1 MIARIRT
8 ALAAFVAR
16 HIIAEDPYSEAF
28 AFDRLDGVGATR
40 TGMPHPRKHDDLED
54 DGDDD

>member
-1 MIARIRT
+1 MIARIRA

-28 AFDRLDGVGATR
+28 AFDRLDGVGIGR
-40 TGMPHPRKHDDLED
+40 
-54 DGDDD
+54 